1 MTELSLEIK
10 GLQETQ
16 RAAENVA
23 REISHS
29 GNLVA
34 KAALVVERQAKMN
47 ATGRPGPKVQTD
59 RLRSSILIKIK
70 SPTEATVGTNVEY
83 APFVEFGHAT
93 RGHLKGLGIEFS
105 KSGFSKSGI
114 SATGLGRVPAY
125 PFMSPVPGQV
135 QGQISGVMVEFGN
148 DLGAIWNK

>member
-1 MTELSLEIK
+1 MSELSIEIQ
-10 GLQETQ
+10 GLKEVQK
-16 RAAENVA
+16 AAEGVA
-23 REISHS
+23 REISQS

-59 RLRSSILIKIK
+59 RLRSSIIIKIK

-83 APFVEFGHAT
+83 AAPVEYGHAT

-105 KSGFSKSGI
+105 KGGFSKSGI
-114 SATGLGRVPAY
+114 SASGLGQVPAY
-125 PFMSPVPGQV
+125 PFLRPTIEQTR
-135 QGQISGVMVEFGN
+135 GQINGVMVSFGN

>member
-1 MTELSLEIK
+1 MSELSLEIK
-10 GLQETQ
+10 GLKETQ
-16 RAAENVA
+16 KAAEDVA
-23 REISHS
+23 REISRS

-59 RLRSSILIKIK
+59 RLRSSITIKIK
-70 SPTEATVGTNVEY
+70 SPTEATVGTVVEY
-83 APFVEFGHAT
+83 AAPVEYGHAT
-93 RGHLKGLGIEFS
+93 RGRLKSLGIQFS
-105 KSGFSKSGI
+105 TGGFSKSGI

-125 PFMSPVPGQV
+125 PFLGPTIEQTR
-135 QGQISGVMVEFGN
+135 GQIGEVMVAFGN